1 MYLVKPKCT
10 KDMARRKFSTFN
22 IVCFA
27 LLWVVLCYFVI
38 AGSGINFMTVFAIVA
53 SGIIVF
59 APIYKS
65 KKREKEE
72 K

>member
-1 MYLVKPKCT
+1 
-10 KDMARRKFSTFN
+10 MAKRRFSTFN
-22 IVCFA
+22 IVCLA
-27 LLWVVLCYFVI
+27 LLWVILCYFVI
-38 AGSGINFMTVFAIVA
+38 AGSGLNFMSVFAIVA

-65 KKREKEE
+65 KKREKEG

>member
-1 MYLVKPKCT
+1 
-10 KDMARRKFSTFN
+10 MAKRHFSTFN
-22 IVCFA
+22 IICLA
-27 LLWVVLCYFVI
+27 LLWVVLSIFVI
-38 AGSGINFMTVFAIVA
+38 TCSEVNFMSVFAIVA

-65 KKREKEE
+65 KKREKEG